1 MTVDNEV
8 DEIFKS
14 NIIKSNKFNT
24 AVDPETGE
32 VYTYVSEARK
42 RELREQR
49 REAYLQYSDIPK
61 EYWKFRFDNKDLD
74 GQINMSRGLILEGL
88 DFIDNFDKKNTCL
101 YLWGNQNATGK
112 TTLACAIAQELMLKG
127 YSCFFSYAKTLIDN
141 MMKLSGFNNDEDSQ
155 YYIDRIKNSDVVVID
170 DIFDPNKS
178 LYWNSKNNNV
188 IISEWDSIIRYCL
201 NDNKKLILTS
211 NKSRDEVASLYSK
224 DIASLLDRGFKFIHF
239 KESVLEAR
247 QKRL

>member
-1 MTVDNEV
+1 MIEDQDSSKLFKEN
-8 DEIFKS
+8 ILKS
-14 NIIKSNKFNT
+14 NQFNVD
-24 AVDPETGE
+24 VDPESGE
-32 VYTYVSEARK
+32 VFTFISQAKQKEINEK
-42 RELREQR
+42 RRD
-49 REAYLQYSDIPK
+49 AYLKNSGIPK
-61 EYWKFRFDNKDLD
+61 EYWKFRFDNKDLE
-74 GQINMSRGLILEGL
+74 GQINISRSLILEGL
-88 DFIDNFDKKNTCL
+88 DFIENFTKKDTCL
-101 YLWGNQNATGK
+101 YLWGNENATGK

-155 YYIDRIKNSDVVVID
+155 YYIDKIKSSDIVVID

-211 NKSRDEVASLYSK
+211 NKSRDEVEKLYSK
-224 DIASLLDRGFKFIHF
+224 DIASLLDRGFKFIEF
-239 KESVLEAR
+239 KESILD
-247 QKRL
+247 KRKKTL